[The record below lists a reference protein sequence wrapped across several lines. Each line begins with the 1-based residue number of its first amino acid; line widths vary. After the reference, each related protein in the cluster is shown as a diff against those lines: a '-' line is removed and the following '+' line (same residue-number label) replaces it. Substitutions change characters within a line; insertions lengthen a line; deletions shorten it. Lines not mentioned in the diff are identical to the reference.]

1 MFAWHQTLQMCPE
14 QTLTSPATSP
24 TCLPCTASAVLT
36 NYRAKSRLETSS
48 ANLEIDTNRGERR
61 LFRCYF
67 HFTVHVINN
76 LLKTSLPSE
85 LTWHCY
91 CKSCLILG
99 LTQNY
104 KSSEV
109 ANYFSIDDRPC
120 WTDRDRMTKVSSYLL
135 QTWEHGDDVLL
146 LQISCCLHSIIATL
160 QKYFKGPPVV
170 RGTVNFNSSLYS
182 ESVNGPANANF
193 SCYGSRGDKLL

>member
-61 LFRCYF
+61 LCCCYF

-91 CKSCLILG
+91 CKSCLIPG

-104 KSSEV
+104 ESSEV

-120 WTDRDRMTKVSSYLL
+120 WTDRDTMTKVYSYLL
-135 QTWEHGDDVLL
+135 QPWERRRRR
-146 LQISCCLHSIIATL
+146 IA
-160 QKYFKGPPVV
+160 V
-170 RGTVNFNSSLYS
+170 
-182 ESVNGPANANF
+182 ANF
-193 SCYGSRGDKLL
+193 MLSSFYNCNVAKIFQRTSGRGRNTKF